1 MKTKALN
8 IHKQLYQ
15 NLINRVDANRYTNY
29 LKDELEISNM
39 DDCIFSTAEHIATFN
54 IKNTV
59 SFLLPQL
66 LLQHFKILKKRN
78 IVILGG
84 SLVSLDNMDY
94 PRGFYLIDDKKRAFN
109 LFSQKQKKTTTLL
122 NDQLAYENIQD
133 KNRDIFFKKFEFLK
147 KEFQI
152 YHKDFA
158 HQQSEIMKNII
169 QKWSFDSGD
178 IYIKPLEYVSKN
190 ILIKLL
196 ETNDNSISLLFNN
209 IEIFKQ
215 DTYNIFCSWTET
227 KGTFL
232 FWEVEEKRLNRII
245 YNDKKFIGKNLKF
258 TANSTE
264 ILKLLKH
271 NKILPSVSLS
281 LFIVSWLPN
290 IPIAGGHRQYWYWQ
304 YMIESF
310 DKIFK
315 TKSKKKLSQF
325 GYNQLNFSE
334 LDILS
339 NYGTGLDLAINNIDK
354 KRLFKDVFDLSVY
367 ESDRKDGF
375 YED

>member
-1 MKTKALN
+1 LKTKALN

-39 DDCIFSTAEHIATFN
+39 DDCIFSTAEHIAPFN
-54 IKNTV
+54 TKNTV

-122 NDQLAYENIQD
+122 NDQLTYENIQD

>member
-1 MKTKALN
+1 MKTNALN

-15 NLINRVDANRYTNY
+15 NLISRVDTNRYANY
-29 LKDELEISNM
+29 LKDELEISNI
-39 DDCIFSTAEHIATFN
+39 DDYIFSTAEHIAPFN
-54 IKNTV
+54 TKNTV

-66 LLQHFKILKKRN
+66 LLQHFKIVKKRK

-94 PRGFYLIDDKKRAFN
+94 PRGFYLIDKKKRAFN

-122 NDQLAYENIQD
+122 NDRLTYENIQD
-133 KNRDIFFKKFEFLK
+133 KNKDIFFQEFKFLK

-152 YHKDFA
+152 YHESFA
-158 HQQSEIMKNII
+158 HQQSNIMKNIV

-178 IYIKPLEYVSKN
+178 VLIKPLEHVAKN

-196 ETNDNSISLLFNN
+196 KVDDTSINLLFEN

-232 FWEVEEKRLNRII
+232 FWEVQEQRLNRII
-245 YNDKKFIGKNLKF
+245 YEDKRFIGQNIEF
-258 TANSTE
+258 TINRKE
-264 ILKLLKH
+264 ILKLLIE
-271 NKILPSVSLS
+271 NGILPSVSLS

-315 TKSKKKLSQF
+315 VKNKKRLSQF

-339 NYGTGLDLAINNIDK
+339 HYGTGLDLAISNIDK
-354 KRLFKDVFDLSVY
+354 KRLFKDIFDLSVY
-367 ESDRKDGF
+367 KSNRKDGF

>member
-1 MKTKALN
+1 LKTKALN

-315 TKSKKKLSQF
+315 TKSKKN
-325 GYNQLNFSE
+325 YLN
-334 LDILS
+334 LDITS
-339 NYGTGLDLAINNIDK
+339 
-354 KRLFKDVFDLSVY
+354 
-367 ESDRKDGF
+367 
-375 YED
+375 

>member
-39 DDCIFSTAEHIATFN
+39 DDCIFSTAEHIAPFN
-54 IKNTV
+54 TKNTV

-122 NDQLAYENIQD
+122 NDQLTYENIQD

>member
-1 MKTKALN
+1 MKTNALN

-15 NLINRVDANRYTNY
+15 NLINRVNENRYTDY
-29 LKDELEISNM
+29 LKDELGISSI
-39 DDCIFSTAEHIATFN
+39 DDCIFSTAEHIAPFN
-54 IKNTV
+54 TKNTV

-66 LLQHFKILKKRN
+66 LLQHFKIVKKRK

-94 PRGFYLIDDKKRAFN
+94 PRGFYLIDEKKRAFN
-109 LFSQKQKKTTTLL
+109 LFSQKQKKTTILL
-122 NDQLAYENIQD
+122 NERLTYENIQD
-133 KNRDIFFKKFEFLK
+133 KNRDSFFQEFKFLK
-147 KEFQI
+147 KEFQL
-152 YHKDFA
+152 YHENFA
-158 HQQSEIMKNII
+158 HQQSNIMKSIV
-169 QKWSFDSGD
+169 QEWSFNSANVL
-178 IYIKPLEYVSKN
+178 IKPLEYVAKN

-196 ETNDNSISLLFNN
+196 KSNDASINLLFEN

-215 DTYNIFCSWTET
+215 DTYNIFCSWTEK

-232 FWEVEEKRLNRII
+232 FWEVQKQRLNRIV
-245 YNDKKFIGKNLKF
+245 YEDKRFIGENIQF
-258 TANSTE
+258 TSNRKD
-264 ILKLLKH
+264 ILKLLIE
-271 NKILPSVSLS
+271 NRILPSVSLS
-281 LFIVSWLPN
+281 LFVVSWLPN

-315 TKSKKKLSQF
+315 VESKKRLSQF

-339 NYGTGLDLAINNIDK
+339 DYGTGLDLATNNIDK
-354 KRLFKDVFDLSVY
+354 KRLFKEVFDLAVY
-367 ESDRKDGF
+367 ESDKKDGF
-375 YED
+375 YGD